1 MTWFH
6 PWMPAVPCAL
16 RPKPRHGGLFADGFI
31 VKLKIYGGARY
42 QKVDTVSLLLAY
54 RYLDTEYE
62 SNQFKWDV
70 SQSGF
75 GIGLGFRW

>member
-1 MTWFH
+1 MNNTYRKTI
-6 PWMPAVPCAL
+6 PCTL
-16 RPKPRHGGLFADGFI
+16 TG
-31 VKLKIYGGARY
+31 V
-42 QKVDTVSLLLAY
+42 LLAY